1 MVWKACDLCYT
12 RKIKCDGQKPRC
24 SNCINYATDCTHTA
38 LSRKSKP
45 RAQRRSQRISET
57 KETNE
62 VQSLQ
67 AEVQRLETQLVRIL
81 GR

>member
-1 MVWKACDLCYT
+1 MGKACDLCYS
-12 RKIKCDGQKPRC
+12 RKIKCDGQIPRC

-45 RAQRRSQRISET
+45 RAQRNSGA
-57 KETNE
+57 KEANE
-62 VQSLQ
+62 IQSLQ